1 MFQQIIEMLAT
12 KKERWRPRNMA
23 GIVCYKCGQ
32 TGHIQRNCGS
42 NGSDG
47 ANRGTPYN
55 PKTSASNAGAKA
67 PAAADSQTP
76 AAPDTRTPAAQDA
89 KAPTFKNAK
98 TPVKQ
103 SEVLL
108 NK

>member
-1 MFQQIIEMLAT
+1 
-12 KKERWRPRNMA
+12 MA

-32 TGHIQRNCGS
+32 TGHIQRNCRS
-42 NGSDG
+42 NGSGG

-55 PKTSASNAGAKA
+55 PGTSASNGGAKA
-67 PAAADSQTP
+67 PAAVDSQTP
-76 AAPDTRTPAAQDA
+76 VVPDTRTHAAQDA

-98 TPVKQ
+98 APVKQ
-103 SEVLL
+103 SEVPL